1 MQQLLLKGNIK
12 YCSHKN
18 AQSIPN
24 QCPHQCPQPRG
35 SPLSSSPVRL
45 VSLLGLA
52 CAAYTGQQLA
62 LDSLGVVSGQV
73 DPLEQILAAVLGFLM
88 YKVAVIGVTVVP
100 VVEQPVQ
107 HEQQP

>member
-1 MQQLLLKGNIK
+1 M
-12 YCSHKN
+12 S
-18 AQSIPN
+18 
-24 QCPHQCPQPRG
+24 PHHRHSQPRG

-62 LDSLGVVSGQV
+62 LDSMGVVSSQV
-73 DPLEQILAAVLGFLM
+73 DPLQQILAAVIGFLM

-100 VVEQPVQ
+100 AVEQQVQ